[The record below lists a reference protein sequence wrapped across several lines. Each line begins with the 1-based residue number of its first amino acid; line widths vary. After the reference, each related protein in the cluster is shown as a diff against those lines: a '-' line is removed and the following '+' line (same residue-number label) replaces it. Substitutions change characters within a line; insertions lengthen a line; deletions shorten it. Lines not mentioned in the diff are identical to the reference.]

1 MPSHGKYYDQN
12 HAPARA
18 WPDKS
23 SSISDRSDSLQ
34 RPLAQAVAWVLA
46 ARPLRPLAA
55 AWETLQALLTLARKH
70 RLVSSLSKNNRPP
83 RPWLIHRRWQQRLR
97 TISWVSSSVCRNR
110 RPKTNYYKYV
120 GVAKAHNVV
129 MVGDKAVAEETCD
142 VRRG

>member
-55 AWETLQALLTLARKH
+55 AWETLQALLTLIFVEEQSPA
-70 RLVSSLSKNNRPP
+70 
-83 RPWLIHRRWQQRLR
+83 
-97 TISWVSSSVCRNR
+97 
-110 RPKTNYYKYV
+110 KTMVDTQAVVTKATNDFMGELL
-120 GVAKAHNVV
+120 GV
-129 MVGDKAVAEETCD
+129 
-142 VRRG
+142 